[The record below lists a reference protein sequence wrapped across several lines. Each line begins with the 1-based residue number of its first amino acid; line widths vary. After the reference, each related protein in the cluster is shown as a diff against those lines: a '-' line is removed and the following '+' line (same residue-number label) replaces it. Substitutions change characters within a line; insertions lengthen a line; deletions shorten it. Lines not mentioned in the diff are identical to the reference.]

1 MKTFKNKYLRI
12 QLSLIVL
19 ILTFSCI
26 NLSELKSPIDGL
38 KILINYDIFDTFVSF
53 RFVDSATGELIGG
66 TGTEKVKVVIKG
78 SSAQAIVDQLGNHKE
93 SYESVFGL
101 LSLALN
107 PKDPWVPST
116 QNKLSFL
123 INATS
128 GNYKAVNLN
137 LQVAATGKLEYRVM
151 MEKTAVDAS
160 GIKKYLIPLGLNENG
175 ELKENF
181 TYRSSGSEAL
191 ITIKQGTQFLNSSG
205 VPDKSSSVNLIFT
218 AYSWR
223 DAAPIP
229 GGLLGNI
236 ILKDQTV
243 QTSAVDIFRAVNVQ
257 IINKASEV
265 LTVSSGNPVI
275 LRYKIDNNAYNP
287 KTKAAIIADT
297 QVQTYTW
304 LPKTGAWQLN
314 DAVKLQ
320 SDTLGY
326 FVESPITTPG
336 LYTAGMHINV
346 SPLNGQLSFQVPGT
360 FPSYPVPT
368 GVYLYRLDPW
378 RYIGGIGYDVPDKGY
393 QKTIDF
399 KVPENTPVRFY
410 IWNNSN
416 ANSFVA
422 KPDFVDSPTGGG
434 SFGTVATTLTST
446 AAQVTGKVKV
456 NIGGGF
462 ATDEFMV
469 QASLLNSPNGGAYW
483 SQQYKISKTSNT
495 FDIAA
500 SLPANTTV
508 YLQIQSVDNS
518 YTFASVPANYSMVT
532 SSAKGLSWEF
542 TVNPMYIQANFNFT
556 ITRNADLPRGDYTVK
571 GVLTN
576 MDTKGNEGEFVFQVK
591 EGQTAYSAK
600 MNLSKLIRYQLNLK
614 RVDGTPEYLVYP
626 YEFEI
631 GNITQKD
638 YAYTCELSN
647 SVKKPVAIKLKVVC
661 KKSEVIPTLH
671 GYYRT
676 VWEDQW
682 KECDIVNG
690 AMTITCE
697 MGATYIV
704 GLMVDGKMESTT
716 YKIDGTS
723 FDFNFNLGDADCAK
737 MGW

>member
-1 MKTFKNKYLRI
+1 MRTLKYISFRLS
-12 QLSLIVL
+12 LSLIVL
-19 ILTFSCI
+19 IMVFSCI
-26 NLSELKSPIDGL
+26 NLSDLKSPIDGI

-66 TGTEKVKVVIKG
+66 TGTEKVKVVITG
-78 SSAQAIVDQLGNHKE
+78 TSAQAIVDQLGNHKE

-107 PKDPWVPST
+107 PKDPWVPSS
-116 QNKLSFL
+116 QNRLSFL

-137 LQVAATGKLEYRVM
+137 LQIDATGKLEYRVM

-160 GIKKYLIPLGLNENG
+160 GIKKYLIPLNLNDNG

-191 ITIKQGTQFLNSSG
+191 ITLKKGTQFLNSNG
-205 VPDKSSSVNLIFT
+205 VADKSPFVNLIFT

-229 GGLLGNI
+229 GGLLANI
-236 ILKDQTV
+236 ILKDQTI
-243 QTSAVDIFRAVNVQ
+243 QTAAVDVFRAVDVQ
-257 IINKASEV
+257 IINKSSEV
-265 LTVSSGNPVI
+265 LTVSPGNPIV
-275 LRYKIDNNAYNP
+275 LRYKVDNNAYNP
-287 KTKAAIIADT
+287 KTKSAIFPDT

-304 LPKTGAWQLN
+304 LPTSRAWQLD
-314 DAVKLQ
+314 DALKLQ
-320 SDTLGY
+320 SDSMGF

-336 LYTAGMHINV
+336 LYSAGMHTNV
-346 SPLNGQLSFQVPGT
+346 STLNGQLLFQVPGT

-368 GVYLYRLDPW
+368 GVYCYRLDPW

-393 QKTIDF
+393 QKAVDF
-399 KVPENTPVRFY
+399 QVPENTPVRFY

-422 KPDFVDSPTGGG
+422 KPDFVDSQSGGG

-456 NIGGGF
+456 NIGEGF

-508 YLQIQSVDNS
+508 YLQIQSVDNG
-518 YTFASVPANYSMVT
+518 YAFAPVPANFSLVT
-532 SSAKGLSWEF
+532 SSAKGSSWEF
-542 TVNPMYIQANFNFT
+542 TVNPLFIQANFNFT
-556 ITRNADLPRGDYTVK
+556 ITRNADLPKGDYTVR
-571 GVLTN
+571 GMLTN
-576 MDTKGNEGEFVFQVK
+576 MDTKSNEGEFVFQVK

-614 RVDGTPEYLVYP
+614 RVDGTPEYLAYP

-638 YAYTCELSN
+638 YAYACELSN